1 LYSTTTVNTEPII
14 GPPITSTDDK
24 QYPEKIRKIVT
35 DISNLTLIEVSEL
48 NELLK
53 VYKICHCFEK
63 NVQISKLDY
72 FQFYIICKIIAEN
85 FEYF

>member
-1 LYSTTTVNTEPII
+1 LYSTTAVNTEPII

-53 VYKICHCFEK
+53 V
-63 NVQISKLDY
+63 
-72 FQFYIICKIIAEN
+72 
-85 FEYF
+85 